1 MCLLLS
7 KAWNRKRGTSQ
18 NTNWALWYFQVS
30 VVPSQSILL
39 KRQGTKYCHCS
50 RYVWNISLLSSNHWF
65 EKKRPSQQFVT
76 YIADFSQQGPR
87 DLQLGSSVMLKCGG
101 AWPCNIAVRT
111 VGLRVCE
118 PPHIL
123 TCQAQLLNRISYHQ
137 CSRWELRSH
146 WTRCAL
152 EYGDPSSSRGSEGFV
167 THSDLFS
174 GTLKMISW
182 APCGFP
188 ILCNWKCS
196 TEGSWVEG
204 GRREWEKDRR
214 ALRTWALHFW
224 TCYGLNCVPPKSIH

>member
-1 MCLLLS
+1 MGLLLS
-7 KAWNRKRGTSQ
+7 KAWNHKRGTSQ
-18 NTNWALWYFQVS
+18 NTNWALLYFQVS
-30 VVPSQSILL
+30 VVTSQSILL
-39 KRQGTKYCHCS
+39 KRRGTKYCHCS
-50 RYVWNISLLSSNHWF
+50 RYVWNISLLSSSHWF

-118 PPHIL
+118 PPQVL
-123 TCQAQLLNRISYHQ
+123 TCQAWLLNPISHHQ
-137 CSRWELRSH
+137 CSGGELRSH
-146 WTRCAL
+146 WMRCVL

-174 GTLKMISW
+174 VTLKMISG
-182 APCGFP
+182 APGDFLV
-188 ILCNWKCS
+188 LCNWKCP
-196 TEGSWVEG
+196 TEGSCVEG

-214 ALRTWALHFW
+214 ALLTWALHLW
-224 TCYGLNCVPPKSIH
+224 TCCGLNCVPPKFIP